1 MEVFLRNLPVE
12 LTDQSLASQLKPF
25 TEALQ
30 IDDATY
36 HCEKAK
42 KKNIGFILF
51 LHKADG
57 YRFLAS
63 HQEVVVGQPQPQ
75 GNGYGNLP
83 GHRYPPAKAR
93 LRIMNRDVFCKLSNK
108 EPTEHALSAI
118 RYQVEQRRIQ
128 REKLEEQ
135 KRQKEKGGKPQ
146 PDKADDKALILNAS
160 CTSCGHWIFDRQH
173 EGRFT
178 FVADWTDTGHCTAKF
193 TKRNLLIQTATAEIR
208 VPFPTIEELVWSENG
223 HVALTLN
230 SAPILLTPKPNT
242 DTLAL
247 LGALSLSGGGRGSQG
262 PQRSRLPAIDG
273 NHARVSSFCTVYYF
287 RVQRT
292 VSLGHRATHS
302 PDPYQQFRRLKE
314 KDLFQVTK
322 FDFGVKGYDV
332 PVGQGITQ
340 LKELLGHSRLPFSF
354 IFMLQR
360 LVYDGYFPA
369 NIVCDLTQRLTALFK
384 SSNTAQQ
391 YPISEEAFR
400 KLFRMDFPS
409 PSSDPRAFE
418 VDGIMDF
425 LKHSEEEIRNGFSV
439 GSELFKE
446 TDSLVR
452 IHRAIVTPTRIY
464 LEEGMEAKNRIL
476 RKFTENH
483 DYFMRVQFCDEN
495 GQDLHFNAKVSLEP
509 IYNRFKMVLANGIS
523 IGTRVYRFLGFSHSS
538 LRAHSV
544 WLSAPF
550 LHNNQLHIPESI
562 ITGLGKFEKIKSPA
576 RRAARIG
583 QAFSETPYT
592 VPLDQF
598 GISVMKIK
606 DVERNGRVFSDGV
619 GTMSYGVL
627 EAVHRVIPESKGY
640 PTCVQIRWAGAKGML
655 ALDPTLPGSQFC
667 IRPSMEKFDSEDTLN
682 LEICDLA
689 SKPIALVL
697 NRQLVK
703 ILEDM
708 GAPESWFLDLQE
720 KELNR
725 LRMITASAYNTAN
738 FLKTQ
743 SIGDC
748 MGLSTL
754 LRHTDRIG
762 VDYRRDRFLFAVVN
776 AVVLK
781 ELRLLKH
788 KARIPVPQG
797 ITLFGIMDETGFLQ
811 ENEVFVTYDTM
822 KGRHEPPPEHSASL
836 LVTRS
841 PALHPGDIQ
850 LATNV
855 IPRDGHPLRQLDN
868 CIVFSKRGARDLP
881 SQLSGGDLDGD
892 VFNVIWDPK
901 LVHTVRTFVPASYA
915 RVDPLELDREIQ
927 TSDMADFFID
937 FMKTD
942 HLGVVATRHMI
953 LADLREAGTLDPDCV
968 RLAELHSSAVDFSK
982 TGRAVQL
989 DQLPKAKW
997 RPDFLAPVPQ
1007 VFVHNKSDIEL
1018 DSYILP
1024 DDNDEDDED
1033 GPRHRYYFSDRVL
1046 GKLYRAVDE
1055 ERIWNEDIRQ
1065 VLPRGGASFWDQLIT
1080 RFQERI
1086 KSLGYQIDWHHRSEE
1101 AHRLRH
1107 AYDHAVEE
1115 LMTENAENPSQPLT
1129 ELEVFVGFFLNKT
1142 GGALTRRQR
1151 DRSVRLKDE
1160 FDRVTTWITRQLRK
1174 PTPLVDTTSELDALE
1189 LCLACV
1195 YVGCMKETVEVVR
1208 WNHSRR
1214 LAPDVESFRVVAAC
1228 ALLREL
1234 NSLDPS
1240 IGRRYNGG
1248 GGGFVG
1254 VR

>member
-1 MEVFLRNLPVE
+1 MEVFLRNLPVQ

-25 TEALQ
+25 TDALH

-36 HCEKAK
+36 QCEKVK
-42 KKNIGFILF
+42 KKNIGFITF

-57 YRFLAS
+57 NKFLAS
-63 HQEVVVGQPQPQ
+63 HQEVAGPPQTSR
-75 GNGYGNLP
+75 YGNLP
-83 GHRYPPAKAR
+83 RHRYPPTVAR
-93 LRIMNRDVFCKLSNK
+93 LRIMNRDVFCKISNK
-108 EPTEHALSAI
+108 EPTDHALSAI

-128 REKLEEQ
+128 QEKLEEEKKQ
-135 KRQKEKGGKPQ
+135 REKGGKSQ
-146 PDKADDKALILNAS
+146 PDKVDDAAIVLNAS
-160 CTSCGHWIFDRQH
+160 LTSCGHWTFDHR
-173 EGRFT
+173 GRFT
-178 FVADWTDTGHCTAKF
+178 FVADWTDPAPSTVKF
-193 TKRNLLIQTATAEIR
+193 TKWNLLVQTARAEIR
-208 VPFPTIEELVWSENG
+208 IPFPTIQELVWSENG
-223 HVALTLN
+223 NVAITLN
-230 SAPILLTPKPNT
+230 SAPTLLTPKLSSSHL
-242 DTLAL
+242 DLLA
-247 LGALSLSGGGRGSQG
+247 GLSLRV
-262 PQRSRLPAIDG
+262 PQRSRLSAIDG
-273 NHARVSSFCTVYYF
+273 SHSQVSSFCMVYYF
-287 RVQRT
+287 KAQIHVAVSHRT
-292 VSLGHRATHS
+292 VHGSGLYH
-302 PDPYQQFRRLKE
+302 QFRKLRE
-314 KDLFQVTK
+314 KDLFPVTK
-322 FDFGVKGYDV
+322 FDFGFKNYDV
-332 PVGQGITQ
+332 PVGQSVEK
-340 LKELLGHSRLPFSF
+340 LKKLLGDYHNHLPFSF

-360 LVYDGYFPA
+360 LVYDGFLPPTTVYR
-369 NIVCDLTQRLTALFK
+369 LTQKLVTLFK
-384 SSNTAQQ
+384 NNTAQG

-400 KLFRMDFPS
+400 KLFRMDYPS
-409 PSSDPRAFE
+409 PNSDPREFE

-425 LKHSEEEIRNGFSV
+425 LERSEAEIRDGFAV

-446 TDSLVR
+446 TVNLVR
-452 IHRAIVTPTRIY
+452 IHRAIVTPTRIF
-464 LEEGMEAKNRIL
+464 LEGGMEAKNRIL
-476 RKFTENH
+476 RKFPNH
-483 DYFMRVQFCDEN
+483 QDYFMRVQFCEEN
-495 GQDLHFNAKVSLEP
+495 GQDLHFNAKISLEP
-509 IYNRFKMVLANGIS
+509 IYDRFKKVLANGIS

-550 LHNNQLHIPESI
+550 LYEEKLHIPDLI
-562 ITGLGKFEKIKSPA
+562 ITGLGAFDKIRSPA

-592 VPLDQF
+592 VPLDGF
-598 GISVMKIK
+598 GISVVKIP
-606 DVERNGRVFSDGV
+606 DVERHGRVFSDGV
-619 GTMSYGVL
+619 GTLSWGAL
-627 EAVHRVIPESKGY
+627 EAVHSVIPESKGY

-655 ALDPTLPGSQFC
+655 ALDPNLQGSQFC
-667 IRPSMEKFDSEDTLN
+667 VRPSMEKFHSEDRLN

-689 SKPIALVL
+689 SKPIPLVL

-708 GAPESWFLDLQE
+708 GAPEPWFLNLQE
-720 KELNR
+720 RELSR
-725 LRMITASAYNTAN
+725 LRMITSSAYNTAN

-743 SIGDC
+743 SIGDS

-762 VDYRRDRFLFAVVN
+762 VDYRRDKFLFAVVN

-811 ENEVFVTYDTM
+811 ENQVFVTYDTM
-822 KGRHEPPPEHSASL
+822 QGRHEPPPHGLARVV
-836 LVTRS
+836 VTRS

-855 IPRDGHPLRQLDN
+855 MPPDGHPLRELGN
-868 CIVFSKRGARDLP
+868 CIVFSQRGMRDLP

-892 VFNVIWDPK
+892 VFNVIWDPD
-901 LVHTVRTFVPASYA
+901 LVPTVRTFPPANYA
-915 RVDPLELDREIQ
+915 RVDPLELDRPVE

-953 LADLREAGTLDPDCV
+953 LADQRATGTLNEDCV

-989 DQLPKAKW
+989 DQLPKPPKW
-997 RPDFLAPVPQ
+997 RPDFLAPGPQ
-1007 VFVHNKSDIEL
+1007 VSIYKKTDIEL
-1018 DSYILP
+1018 DSYVP
-1024 DDNDEDDED
+1024 QQDEDEEDED

-1065 VLPRGGASFWDQLIT
+1065 VLPRGGASFWDELIT
-1080 RFQERI
+1080 RFQERV
-1086 KSLGYQIDWHHRSEE
+1086 KSIGEIEWGHRSDE

-1107 AYDHAVEE
+1107 AYDHAIEE
-1115 LMTENAENPSQPLT
+1115 LMVENAENPSQPLA

-1142 GGALTRRQR
+1142 GGVQTRRQR

-1160 FDRVTTWITRQLRK
+1160 FDRITTWIMRQMRK
-1174 PTPLVDTTSELDALE
+1174 PTPSADVTSELDALE
-1189 LCLACV
+1189 LCLACL
-1195 YVGCMKETVEVVR
+1195 YVGCMKESVENS
-1208 WNHSRR
+1208 WKNSRR
-1214 LAPDVESFRVVAAC
+1214 LARRVESFRVVAAC
-1228 ALLREL
+1228 ALLKEL
-1234 NSLDPS
+1234 NSLDPNM
-1240 IGRRYNGG
+1240 GRRRNGG